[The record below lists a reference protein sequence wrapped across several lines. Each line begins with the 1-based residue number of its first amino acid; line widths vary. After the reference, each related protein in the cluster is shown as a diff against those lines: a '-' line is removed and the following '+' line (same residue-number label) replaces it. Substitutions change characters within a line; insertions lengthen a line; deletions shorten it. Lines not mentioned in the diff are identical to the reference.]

1 MKKIAPKMECLAMEP
16 TGLKAEETM
25 QTVSGWITRFGPKV
39 KGIVSADDSGAQT
52 GITEACKNAKRE
64 DMIRVAAGNS
74 KVGMDFVKEGK
85 LAAIT
90 YQSAEGDG
98 ALPMKLAGDFLCGK
112 AVEKPVYYLR
122 KTLITKEK
130 VEGFLPA
137 AW

>member
-1 MKKIAPKMECLAMEP
+1 MKASAVVNESMRLPASRNASCTPSWKACWPGSMSIA
-16 TGLKAEETM
+16 
-25 QTVSGWITRFGPKV
+25 S
-39 KGIVSADDSGAQT
+39 
-52 GITEACKNAKRE
+52 
-64 DMIRVAAGNS
+64 DMVCVAAGTS

-122 KTLITKEK
+122 KTLIVKEN